1 MSDFLFV
8 QVMMKGPKSRAYYR
22 MQASKKLAGK
32 QDLNKKMKDQ
42 IAAEAEQNK
51 VKTFL
56 LGLVLL
62 CGA

>member
-1 MSDFLFV
+1 
-8 QVMMKGPKSRAYYR
+8 MKGPKSRAYYR